1 MNSTVV
7 KSSDMGTKC
16 WSALRFLNE
25 CQKCSRVESCDL
37 PGATQARIKIVHQ
50 RINMSRSQIEHEQH
64 KIENL
69 LEEAGK
75 ELAG

>member
-7 KSSDMGTKC
+7 SSKDMGTKC
-16 WSALRFLNE
+16 WSALRFLSE
-25 CQKCSRVESCDL
+25 CHKCGKVEKCDL
-37 PGATQARIKIVHQ
+37 PQAVHARIKIAHQ
-50 RINMSRSQIEHEQH
+50 RIALSRSQIDYERA

-69 LEEAGK
+69 LQEAGK